1 MRMKTMG
8 STGLSVAPLVL
19 GGNVFGWTADRATS
33 FALLDR
39 FLDAGFNAI
48 DTADVYCRVIP
59 GKDGGESE
67 TILGEWMAER
77 GVRDRIV
84 LTTKAGMEMG
94 EGMKGLSAAYLRQAC
109 EASLRRLKTDYI
121 DLYLSHFP
129 DPETPIEETLSEFQK
144 LIDEGK
150 IRHAGCSNYS
160 AEQLQEALSAQGSGL
175 ARYEVVQPL
184 YNLIQRDVY
193 EGALEDLCVQEN
205 LGVTPFFAL
214 ASGFLT
220 GKYRS
225 ADDLKGARSGMVESH
240 LNEHGLKL
248 LAAMDQVAAR
258 HDASLAQIALA
269 WLIARPSVT
278 APIASATS
286 IEQLNDIMK
295 SAEIALTPE
304 DLDALN
310 V

>member
-48 DTADVYCRVIP
+48 DTADVYCRFIP
-59 GKDGGESE
+59 GKEGGESE

-193 EGALEDLCVQEN
+193 EGALEDLCVREN

-220 GKYRS
+220 
-225 ADDLKGARSGMVESH
+225 
-240 LNEHGLKL
+240 
-248 LAAMDQVAAR
+248 VAAG
-258 HDASLAQIALA
+258 ASRGCHHFVCSVPASCQRSSPPCQMSVLVLT
-269 WLIARPSVT
+269 RP
-278 APIASATS
+278 A
-286 IEQLNDIMK
+286 
-295 SAEIALTPE
+295 
-304 DLDALN
+304 
-310 V
+310 

>member
-48 DTADVYCRVIP
+48 DTADVYCRFIP

-193 EGALEDLCVQEN
+193 EGALEDLCVREN

-304 DLDALN
+304 DLDDLN